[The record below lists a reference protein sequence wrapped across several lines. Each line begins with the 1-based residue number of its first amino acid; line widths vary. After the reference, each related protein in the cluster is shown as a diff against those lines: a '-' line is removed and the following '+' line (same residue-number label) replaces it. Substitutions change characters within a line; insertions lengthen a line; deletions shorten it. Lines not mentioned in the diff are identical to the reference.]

1 MLHIYPIACNISYNP
16 VTSFSLRK
24 VVQMKLGGLL
34 KEFEVVSSGASREY
48 SLERSLAT
56 MREIWSTTTLA
67 MAPHLYVFT

>member
-1 MLHIYPIACNISYNP
+1 MLHVNPLACNISYDA

-48 SLERSLAT
+48 SLERSLAN

-67 MAPHLYVFT
+67 MAPHPFVLT